1 MHLLKNRFFSGYY
14 TDKSAF
20 ILNANAKSVTD
31 RVVSRL
37 VDLIPAGDLFYSRSL
52 QESENFYRT
61 ILTRG
66 YARVFSGGGDGTL
79 VNAINTIRRLSKNE
93 PSNPIPAI
101 GVLKLGTGNAM
112 ASIVGAQSPWID
124 VNHVVKG
131 GMITTR
137 PMNLVECDNGEL
149 APFAGIG
156 YDGEIL
162 NDYFALKEKHRG
174 KPTERLMHSVFGYL
188 WVGMTRTIPRNLN
201 HPQSWI
207 RAISQFDAC
216 KIICSQGKDQEHFIP
231 AGSILY
237 EGPSC
242 LVSVGSIPYFGYNFK
257 MFPFAGKKQGHI
269 QLRICSSGLTPMITH
284 LYPGLWKGTYR
295 HPKLHDFLV
304 KDVQIECN
312 KEMPYQIGG
321 DAAGLR
327 HSLSFKATESIVKV
341 VELSK
346 QRLVAPRGMLGL
358 LPAPIFARD

>member
-1 MHLLKNRFFSGYY
+1 MHLLKNGFFSDYY
-14 TDKSAF
+14 TDRSAF

-52 QESENFYRT
+52 KESENFYRT
-61 ILTRG
+61 ILRRG

-79 VNAINTIRRLSKNE
+79 VNAINTIRRLSKNGL
-93 PSNPIPAI
+93 NNQIPAI

-112 ASIVGAQSPWID
+112 ASIVGARSPWID

-162 NDYFALKEKHRG
+162 NDYFSLKEAHKG
-174 KPTERLMHSVFGYL
+174 KPTERLMHSLFGYL
-188 WVGMTRTIPRNLN
+188 WVGLTRTIPRNLN

-207 RAISQFDAC
+207 RVVSQFDAH
-216 KIICSQGKDQEHFIP
+216 KIVCLQGRDQEHLIP
-231 AGSILY
+231 ARTILY

-242 LVSVGSIPYFGYNFK
+242 LVSVGSIPYIGYGFK
-257 MFPFAGKKQGHI
+257 MFPFADRKPGHI
-269 QLRICSSGLTPMITH
+269 QLRICSSGVTPMITH
-284 LYPGLWKGTYR
+284 IYPGLWKGTYR
-295 HPKLHDFLV
+295 HPELHDFLV
-304 KDVQIECN
+304 RDVRIECKN
-312 KEMPYQIGG
+312 EMSYQIGG
-321 DAAGLR
+321 DAVGLKQN
-327 HSLSFKATESIVKV
+327 LSFKAAENV
-341 VELSK
+341 VEVAELCK

-358 LPAPIFARD
+358 LPSPIFARN